1 MEQKQ
6 AQQQQVILTERFG
19 MGAGKEPAALVITS
33 GAHTFK
39 FGRRTAEGPVYFE
52 VVLDDA

>member
-6 AQQQQVILTERFG
+6 AQQEQVILTERFG

-39 FGRRTAEGPVYFE
+39 FGRRTAEGPVYFQ